1 MNQAERMRRQIE
13 LIAVVI
19 GFINILIFG
28 YIVGNNGIAYLSIAY
43 TSVSLVGAFVSG
55 GVSDTLGKMLRVR
68 NGKGQYRNVLCIRKR
83 VLILQGFLGALCG
96 IGFAAG
102 AGALAQRLFEVPYV
116 TLLFLLLAPTLLLR
130 GISAVLIGFFQG
142 EGTELPG
149 AVAAPL
155 RQIILLGLGLLFAN
169 IFKEY
174 GRKVSDLLGQTA
186 YTAMYGGVGI
196 VVAMLLAELFVLGF
210 LCVVLLGG
218 RRSIR
223 EKQKDG
229 MKQTDSWFHTVR
241 VLYSAMWIPITLRI
255 LEMLP
260 AWIGILFYGKSMA
273 DKSVYAENL
282 GMLFGKYL
290 VLCGIVVLLFGV
302 LVFGVNTRTINA
314 LKKDDIRSAKA
325 MFQSGL
331 HLVLVNGIFGAVFV
345 AVAAPWLSNM
355 LGGTG
360 TDVLTDLFRYG
371 SVIVLFGLLYFYFS
385 GLLLYTGKK
394 YYLLGVTAVADVVF
408 ILLVTVLLNAGKA
421 GILSLVYGA
430 IAAFVLGS
438 LLLGFL
444 CCKLLHVG
452 MEWLQVLAIPAGAAA
467 VVGLVCM
474 LLGKGL
480 FPHLGGWVTV
490 LVCLVLALLMYWAIL
505 LLARSFREQELKYM
519 PGGRLIHA
527 AGRFLHV
534 FEIK

>member
-43 TSVSLVGAFVSG
+43 TSFSLVGALVSG

-83 VLILQGFLGALCG
+83 VLILQGILGAFCG
-96 IGFAAG
+96 IGFAVG
-102 AGALAQRLFEVPYV
+102 ASTLAQQLFEVPYV
-116 TLLFLLLAPTLLLR
+116 TLLLLLLAPILLLR
-130 GISAVLIGFFQG
+130 GVSAALIGFFQG
-142 EGTELPG
+142 EGTEIPA

-155 RQIILLGLGLLFAN
+155 RQIILLGLGVLFAN

-174 GRKVSDLLGQTA
+174 GRKVSDLLGEVA
-186 YTAMYGGVGI
+186 YTAMYGSVGI
-196 VVAMLLAELFVLGF
+196 VVAMLLAELFILGF

-223 EKQKDG
+223 EKKKDG
-229 MKQTDSWFHTVR
+229 MKQTDSWFYTVR
-241 VLYSAMWIPITLRI
+241 VLYSAMWIPMTFRI

-273 DKSVYAENL
+273 DKVAYAENL
-282 GMLFGKYL
+282 GILFGKYL
-290 VLCGIVVLLFGV
+290 VLCAIVVLVVRL

-331 HLVLVNGIFGAVFV
+331 HLVLINGIFGAVFV
-345 AVAAPWLSNM
+345 AVAAPWLSDM

-360 TDVLTDLFRYG
+360 GDVLTDLFRYG
-371 SVIVLFGLLYFYFS
+371 SVIVLFALLYFYFS
-385 GLLLYTGKK
+385 GLLLFTGKK
-394 YYLLGVTAVADVVF
+394 FYLLGVTAMTNVIF
-408 ILLVTVLLNAGKA
+408 ILLVTVLLNAQKA

-430 IAAFVLGS
+430 IGAMAFGS

-444 CCKLLHVG
+444 CCKLLHVD

-480 FPHLGGWVTV
+480 FPHLGGGVTV
-490 LVCLVLALLMYWAIL
+490 AVCLVLALVLYWAML
-505 LLARSFREQELKYM
+505 LLTRSFREQELKYI
-519 PGGRLIHA
+519 PGGRLIYA
-527 AGRFLHV
+527 AGCLLHV
-534 FEIK
+534 FERK